1 MLALQYGGLDRG
13 PLRSSLVRPLPLRR
27 VQRLSGLAILEH
39 KPISPPSVPLCL
51 CPPPPLDTP
60 DIAQHSRSLTTHPDT
75 PPPPASPAPTLQSA
89 RRAAKERAP
98 RALVADRDSHCSLS
112 AQERTASTETRAKRG
127 RPTPYSSSCSGSQHS
142 CFQPL
147 TSNFTKRPCFHHP
160 DSNPAS
166 SARAYPPEQH
176 DRIVAA
182 HRRPQLSSQGAR
194 ASTRVICARI
204 VQTSS
209 RASASTPAQTF
220 ALRKSQT
227 PPTLKATAAGR
238 AQRHRRVNSDTRD
251 RTNRLPEHCRA
262 TRKTPAK
269 SRRDGMLVV
278 LPATIYTCNGVWY
291 HQPSSTERFRYVLLP
306 ARIMRRRRPLRLFRR
321 VSSYCDSC

>member
-1 MLALQYGGLDRG
+1 VAW
-13 PLRSSLVRPLPLRR
+13 RSSSTSPFHRPLCLFASVRLRR
-27 VQRLSGLAILEH
+27 STHQTSHSTADPSPHTRTLLHPRQAQLQLSSPPAEQQRNALRGLSWPTGIPTAASQHKSAQQAQKRELSGDGLRLIRHRARAPSTAAFNLSPRTSPSALASTTQTPTRPHPRAHIHLSST
-39 KPISPPSVPLCL
+39 IASPPS
-51 CPPPPLDTP
+51 T
-60 DIAQHSRSLTTHPDT
+60 
-75 PPPPASPAPTLQSA
+75 
-89 RRAAKERAP
+89 
-98 RALVADRDSHCSLS
+98 AD
-112 AQERTASTETRAKRG
+112 
-127 RPTPYSSSCSGSQHS
+127 
-142 CFQPL
+142 
-147 TSNFTKRPCFHHP
+147 
-160 DSNPAS
+160 
-166 SARAYPPEQH
+166 
-176 DRIVAA
+176 

-306 ARIMRRRRPLRLFRR
+306 PA
-321 VSSYCDSC
+321 

>member
-1 MLALQYGGLDRG
+1 
-13 PLRSSLVRPLPLRR
+13 
-27 VQRLSGLAILEH
+27 
-39 KPISPPSVPLCL
+39 VPLCL
-51 CPPPPLDTP
+51 CPPPPRLTHQTSHSTADPSPHTRTLLHPRQAQLQPSSPPAEQQRNALRTLSWPTGIPTAASQHKSAQQAQKRELSGDGLRLIRHRARAPSTAAFNLSPRTSPSALASTTDTP
-60 DIAQHSRSLTTHPDT
+60 TRPHPRAHIHLSST
-75 PPPPASPAPTLQSA
+75 IASPSST
-89 RRAAKERAP
+89 AA
-98 RALVADRDSHCSLS
+98 
-112 AQERTASTETRAKRG
+112 
-127 RPTPYSSSCSGSQHS
+127 
-142 CFQPL
+142 
-147 TSNFTKRPCFHHP
+147 
-160 DSNPAS
+160 
-166 SARAYPPEQH
+166 
-176 DRIVAA
+176 
-182 HRRPQLSSQGAR
+182 RRPQLSSPAAR

-220 ALRKSQT
+220 ALRKPQA

-262 TRKTPAK
+262 TRKTPVK

-291 HQPSSTERFRYVLLP
+291 NQPSSTERFRYVPLP
-306 ARIMRRRRPLRLFRR
+306 ARIMRRRRPLRRFRR